1 MAFGDTEIEKHKFH
15 NHKNLIPIYD
25 VDINKIIVSNRV
37 SFGKKGF
44 KYFIG
49 YKDNKKARP
58 LYIMLPKVSAYKR
71 NFDET
76 KHLSFSEKDDELL
89 EKYNKV

>member
-49 YKDNKKARP
+49 YKDNKKVRP

-76 KHLSFSEKDDELL
+76 KHLSFSEKDDALL

>member
-1 MAFGDTEIEKHKFH
+1 MAFGDTEIKKHKFH
-15 NHKNLIPIYD
+15 YHKNLIPIYD

-58 LYIMLPKVSAYKR
+58 LYIMLPKVSVYKR
-71 NFDET
+71 NSDET
-76 KHLSFSEKDDELL
+76 KHLSLL
-89 EKYNKV
+89 KKMMNC

>member
-1 MAFGDTEIEKHKFH
+1 MAFGDTEIEIHKFH
-15 NHKNLIPIYD
+15 YHRNPIPIYD

-37 SFGKKGF
+37 SFGKEGF